1 MYDKMSTTY
10 TILLAEDDD
19 DDSFLFREALH
30 EIDSTHKVEVAG
42 DGEMLFSMLSDMPLP
57 DIIFLDLNMPK
68 KDGMTT
74 LKEIRNKQELSSV
87 PIVIFSTS
95 SDKQYIITAYKYGAD
110 LYISK
115 PDTFMKLKKA
125 IGYCIARKGELKRPI
140 NIDNFYIL
148 NY

>member
-19 DDSFLFREALH
+19 DDSFLFKEALH
-30 EIDSTHKVEVAG
+30 EIDATHKVEVAG
-42 DGEMLFSMLSDMPLP
+42 NGEVLFSKLSSMPLP

-68 KDGMTT
+68 KDGMTA
-74 LKEIRNKQELSSV
+74 LKEIRTRQELNAV

-95 SDKQYIITAYKYGAD
+95 SDQQHITSAYKNGAN
-110 LYISK
+110 LYICK
-115 PDTFMKLKKA
+115 PDTFLKLKRA
-125 IGYCIARKGELKRPI
+125 IGYCITRKVSLGRPEG
-140 NIDNFYIL
+140 IDNFYIL